1 MSYSK
6 NFLRCIPC
14 EDLIRLG
21 RNKDGGYVIPKRL
34 LRESVAMISGGVFTD
49 WSFEKDFINKS
60 LINDFILVDRNT
72 SIIGMTN
79 NLYKDI
85 KDSHINFFTKAK
97 CLLHYFYNLPRVFIM
112 RFILKEKFIEA
123 FITSS
128 NSKNSEKKS
137 FITISNLIY
146 KLNTKKIDKNI
157 FLKLDIE
164 GSEWEI
170 IEDLLV
176 NLKYFSGIAIE
187 VHDLNIYG
195 SQLDNLINK
204 FYSKKMELV
213 HVHPNNNGG
222 LCEKTFLPKLL
233 ELTFMSS
240 YYITTAEK
248 NCEKLP
254 PFHYNFELDKPCDPS
269 SKEMIIN

>member
-1 MSYSK
+1 MAYNKSL
-6 NFLRCIPC
+6 LRCIPC
-14 EDLIRLG
+14 KDLTRLG

-34 LRESVAMISGGVFTD
+34 LRESVALISGGVFTD

-60 LINDFILVDRNT
+60 LINDFILVDKNT

-79 NLYKDI
+79 NLFKDI
-85 KDSHINFFTKAK
+85 KDRKISLFTKAK
-97 CLLHYFYNLPRVFIM
+97 CTLHYLYNLPRVFMM
-112 RFILKEKFIEA
+112 RFILKEKFIES

-128 NSKNSEKKS
+128 NSRNSEKKS
-137 FITISNLIY
+137 FITISNLIS

-170 IEDLLV
+170 IGDLLA

-195 SQLDNLINK
+195 NELDNLINK
-204 FYSKKMELV
+204 FNSKKMELV

-222 LCEKTFLPKLL
+222 LCEKTLLPRLL
-233 ELTFMSS
+233 ELTFLSS
-240 YYITTAEK
+240 NYITAEEK
-248 NCEKLP
+248 SSEKLP
-254 PFHYNFELDKPCDPS
+254 PFFYNFELDKPCDPS
-269 SKEMIIN
+269 SKELIIN